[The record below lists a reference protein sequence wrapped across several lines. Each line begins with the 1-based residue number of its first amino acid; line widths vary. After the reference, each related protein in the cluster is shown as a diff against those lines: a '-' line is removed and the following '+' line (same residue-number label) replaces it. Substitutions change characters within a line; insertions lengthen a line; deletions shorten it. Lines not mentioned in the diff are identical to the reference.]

1 MLSFWSGK
9 PVEGRTCDCHS
20 QPMFFA
26 GSSGYCCFTSVGS
39 ENSLQIGTVLV
50 NPMSSCAGSGGERL
64 HSALLICRDKA
75 SNGP

>member
-9 PVEGRTCDCHS
+9 PVDGRTCDCHS

-50 NPMSSCAGSGGERL
+50 NPCHRVR
-64 HSALLICRDKA
+64 ALVAKDCTVHY
-75 SNGP
+75 